1 MADKIVLSDVKSG
14 FNIAVVNDN
23 FSKLEQVVNDR
34 LLWRDQTGITG
45 DNALKSD
52 IDVNSKRLYN
62 LPLATTPFEP
72 VRKKEVDEVLGN
84 TEALLEDMQD
94 LIDNAA
100 QIVIDASNASRLTA
114 GTATSGPL
122 NVEIVGPAG
131 SQVLNLTIPPGAPGA
146 PGTNGADGVDGDD
159 GRSIASV
166 LRTSGTG
173 APGSTDTYTITYTDA
188 TTSTF
193 QVYNGADGAGA
204 GDVVG
209 PAGGVVD
216 GEIVLFNSTTGKAI
230 KASGQTLSAL
240 LTTISSKQATLVSG
254 TNIKTINGDS
264 PLGGGNISIP
274 VGDVVGPASSTNN
287 HVAVFNG
294 GTGKLLAN
302 GGKTL
307 PAGGIIGTT
316 DAQTLT
322 NKTVDIS
329 ANTVTV
335 DGMNAVGF
343 RNIPQNSQSAAYTC
357 VLSDA
362 GKHIYHPSADTTART
377 FTIPANASVAY
388 PLGTAITFINDT
400 SAGVVTIAITTDTLV
415 FAGAGTTGSRT
426 LAANGMA
433 TAIKIGTTRWM
444 ISGTGLT

>member
-131 SQVLNLTIPPGAPGA
+131 SQVLNLTIPPGAPGT

-240 LTTISSKQATLVSG
+240 LTTVSSKQDTLVSG
-254 TNIKTINGDS
+254 TNIKTINGAS

-335 DGMNAVGF
+335 DGTNAVGF

>member
-84 TEALLEDMQD
+84 TEALLGDMQD

-131 SQVLNLTIPPGAPGA
+131 SQVLNLTIPPGAPGT
-146 PGTNGADGVDGDD
+146 PGTNGTDGVDGDD

-254 TNIKTINGDS
+254 TNIKTINGAS

-335 DGMNAVGF
+335 DGTNAVGF

-400 SAGVVTIAITTDTLV
+400 SAGAVTIAITTDTLV

>member
-100 QIVIDASNASRLTA
+100 QIAIDASNASRLTA

-131 SQVLNLTIPPGAPGA
+131 SQVLNLTIPPGAPGT

-216 GEIVLFNSTTGKAI
+216 DEIVLFNSTTGKAI

-254 TNIKTINGDS
+254 TNIKTINGAS

-322 NKTVDIS
+322 NKTVNIS

-335 DGMNAVGF
+335 DGTDAVGF

>member
-1 MADKIVLSDVKSG
+1 MSDKIVLSDVKSG

-34 LLWRDQTGITG
+34 LLWRDQVGITG

-131 SQVLNLTIPPGAPGA
+131 SQVLNLTIPPGTPGT

-240 LTTISSKQATLVSG
+240 LTTVSSKQDTLVSG
-254 TNIKTINGDS
+254 TNIKTINGAS

-335 DGMNAVGF
+335 DGTNAVGF

-388 PLGTAITFINDT
+388 PLGTAITFINDK

>member
-34 LLWRDQTGITG
+34 LLWRDQVGITG

-131 SQVLNLTIPPGAPGA
+131 SQVLNLTIPPGAPGT
-146 PGTNGADGVDGDD
+146 PGTNGTDGVDGDD

-240 LTTISSKQATLVSG
+240 LTTISSKQDTLVSG
-254 TNIKTINGDS
+254 TNIKTINGAS
-264 PLGGGNISIP
+264 PLGGGDISIP

-322 NKTVDIS
+322 NKTVNIS

-335 DGMNAVGF
+335 DGTNAVGF

>member
-131 SQVLNLTIPPGAPGA
+131 SQVLNLTIPPGAPGT

-240 LTTISSKQATLVSG
+240 LTTISSKQDTLVSG
-254 TNIKTINGDS
+254 TNIKTINGAS

-322 NKTVDIS
+322 NKTVNIS

-335 DGMNAVGF
+335 DGTDAVGF

>member
-131 SQVLNLTIPPGAPGA
+131 SQVLNLTIPPGAPGT
-146 PGTNGADGVDGDD
+146 PGTNGADGADGDD

-254 TNIKTINGDS
+254 TNIKTINGAS

-274 VGDVVGPASSTNN
+274 EGDVVGPASSTNN

-335 DGMNAVGF
+335 DGMNDVGF

-400 SAGVVTIAITTDTLV
+400 SAGAVTIAITTDTLV

>member
-131 SQVLNLTIPPGAPGA
+131 SQVLNLTIPPGAPGT

-216 GEIVLFNSTTGKAI
+216 GEIVLFNNTTGKAI

-240 LTTISSKQATLVSG
+240 LTTISSKQDTLVSG
-254 TNIKTINGDS
+254 TNIKTINGAS
-264 PLGGGNISIP
+264 PLGGGDISIP

-322 NKTVDIS
+322 NKTVNIS

-335 DGMNAVGF
+335 DGTNAVGF

>member
-84 TEALLEDMQD
+84 TEALLEGMQD

-131 SQVLNLTIPPGAPGA
+131 SQVLNLTIPPGAPGT

-240 LTTISSKQATLVSG
+240 LTTVSSKQDTLVSG
-254 TNIKTINGDS
+254 TNIKTINGAS

-307 PAGGIIGTT
+307 PAGGILGTT

-322 NKTVDIS
+322 NKTVNLS

-335 DGMNAVGF
+335 DGTDAVGF

>member
-131 SQVLNLTIPPGAPGA
+131 SQVLNLTIPPGAPGT
-146 PGTNGADGVDGDD
+146 PGTNGVDGVDGDD

-193 QVYNGADGAGA
+193 QVYNGANGAGT

-240 LTTISSKQATLVSG
+240 LTTISSKQDTLVSG
-254 TNIKTINGDS
+254 TNIKTINGAS

-335 DGMNAVGF
+335 DGTNAVGF

-400 SAGVVTIAITTDTLV
+400 SAGAVTIAITTDTLV

>member
-240 LTTISSKQATLVSG
+240 LTTVSSKQDTLVSG
-254 TNIKTINGDS
+254 TNIKTINGAS

-287 HVAVFNG
+287 HVAVFSGN
-294 GTGKLLAN
+294 TGKLLAN

-307 PAGGIIGTT
+307 PAGGILGTT

-322 NKTVDIS
+322 NKTVNLS

-335 DGMNAVGF
+335 DGTDAVGF

>member
-131 SQVLNLTIPPGAPGA
+131 SQVLNLTIPPGAPGT
-146 PGTNGADGVDGDD
+146 PGTNGVDGVDGDD

-193 QVYNGADGAGA
+193 QVYNGANGAGT

-240 LTTISSKQATLVSG
+240 LTTISSKQDTLVSG
-254 TNIKTINGDS
+254 TNIKTINGAS

-335 DGMNAVGF
+335 DGTNAVGF

>member
-131 SQVLNLTIPPGAPGA
+131 SQVLNLTIPPGAPGT
-146 PGTNGADGVDGDD
+146 PGTNGADGADGDD

-254 TNIKTINGDS
+254 TNIKTINGAS

-307 PAGGIIGTT
+307 PAGGIVGTT

-335 DGMNAVGF
+335 DGMNDVGF

-400 SAGVVTIAITTDTLV
+400 SAGAVTIAITTDTLV

-426 LAANGMA
+426 LAANGVA

>member
-240 LTTISSKQATLVSG
+240 LTTISSKQDTLVSG
-254 TNIKTINGDS
+254 TNIKTINGAS
-264 PLGGGNISIP
+264 QLGGGNISIP

-307 PAGGIIGTT
+307 PAGGVVGTT

-322 NKTVDIS
+322 NKTVNIS

-335 DGMNAVGF
+335 DGMNDVGF

>member
-14 FNIAVVNDN
+14 FNISVVNDN

-84 TEALLEDMQD
+84 TEALLEGMQD

-131 SQVLNLTIPPGAPGA
+131 SQVLNLTIPPGAPGT

-193 QVYNGADGAGA
+193 RVYNGADGAGA

-216 GEIVLFNSTTGKAI
+216 GEIVLFSSTTGKAI

-240 LTTISSKQATLVSG
+240 LTEVSSKQATLVSG
-254 TNIKTINGDS
+254 TNIKTINGAS
-264 PLGGGNISIP
+264 QLGGGNISIP
-274 VGDVVGPASSTNN
+274 VGDVVGPASSTDN

-322 NKTVDIS
+322 NKTVNIS

-335 DGMNAVGF
+335 DGMNDVGF

>member
-254 TNIKTINGDS
+254 TNIKTINGAS

>member
-131 SQVLNLTIPPGAPGA
+131 SQVLNLTIPPGAPGT
-146 PGTNGADGVDGDD
+146 PGTNGVDGVDGDD

-193 QVYNGADGAGA
+193 QVYNGADGAGT

-240 LTTISSKQATLVSG
+240 LTTISSKQDTLVSG
-254 TNIKTINGDS
+254 TNIKTINGAS

-274 VGDVVGPASSTNN
+274 VGDAVGPASSTNN

-335 DGMNAVGF
+335 DGTNAVGF

-400 SAGVVTIAITTDTLV
+400 SAGAVTIAITTDTLV

>member
-131 SQVLNLTIPPGAPGA
+131 SQVLNLTIPPGAPGT

-193 QVYNGADGAGA
+193 QVYNGANGAGT

-254 TNIKTINGDS
+254 TNIKTINGAS

-335 DGMNAVGF
+335 DGTNAVGF

>member
-45 DNALKSD
+45 ENALKSD

-122 NVEIVGPAG
+122 NVAIVGPAG
-131 SQVLNLTIPPGAPGA
+131 SQVLNLTIPPGAPGT

-240 LTTISSKQATLVSG
+240 LTTISSKQDTLVSG
-254 TNIKTINGDS
+254 TNIKTINGAS
-264 PLGGGNISIP
+264 PLGGGDISIP

-322 NKTVDIS
+322 NKTVNIS

-335 DGMNAVGF
+335 DGTNAVGF

>member
-34 LLWRDQTGITG
+34 LLWRDQTVITG
-45 DNALKSD
+45 YNALKSD

-131 SQVLNLTIPPGAPGA
+131 SQVLNLTIPPGAPGT
-146 PGTNGADGVDGDD
+146 PGTNGADGADGDD

-254 TNIKTINGDS
+254 TNIKTINGAS

-307 PAGGIIGTT
+307 PAGGIVGTT

-335 DGMNAVGF
+335 DGMNDVGF

-400 SAGVVTIAITTDTLV
+400 SAGAVTIAITTDTLV

-426 LAANGMA
+426 LAANGVA

>member
-34 LLWRDQTGITG
+34 LLWRDQVGITG

-193 QVYNGADGAGA
+193 QVYNGANGAGA

-240 LTTISSKQATLVSG
+240 LTTVSSKQDTLVSG
-254 TNIKTINGDS
+254 TNIKTINGAS

-335 DGMNAVGF
+335 DGMNDVGF

>member
-146 PGTNGADGVDGDD
+146 PGTNGVDGVDGDD

-240 LTTISSKQATLVSG
+240 LTTVSSKQDTLVSG
-254 TNIKTINGDS
+254 TNIKTINGAS
-264 PLGGGNISIP
+264 PLGGGDISIP

-307 PAGGIIGTT
+307 PAGGILGTT

-322 NKTVDIS
+322 NKTVNLS

-335 DGMNAVGF
+335 DGTNAVGF

>member
-131 SQVLNLTIPPGAPGA
+131 SQVLNLTIPPGAPGT

-240 LTTISSKQATLVSG
+240 LTTISSKQDTLVSG
-254 TNIKTINGDS
+254 TNIKTINGAS

-322 NKTVDIS
+322 NKTVNIS

-335 DGMNAVGF
+335 DGMNDVGF

>member
-14 FNIAVVNDN
+14 FNISVVNNN
-23 FSKLEQVVNDR
+23 FSKLEQVINDR

-131 SQVLNLTIPPGAPGA
+131 SQVLNLTIPPGAPGT

-193 QVYNGADGAGA
+193 QVYNGANGAGT

-240 LTTISSKQATLVSG
+240 LTTISSKQDTLVSG
-254 TNIKTINGDS
+254 TNIKTINGAS

-322 NKTVDIS
+322 NKTVDLS

-335 DGMNAVGF
+335 DGTNAVGF

>member
-240 LTTISSKQATLVSG
+240 LTTVSSKQDTLVSG
-254 TNIKTINGDS
+254 TNIKTINGAS

-335 DGMNAVGF
+335 DGTNAVGF

-357 VLSDA
+357 ALSDA

>member
-131 SQVLNLTIPPGAPGA
+131 SQVLNLTIPPGAPGT

-254 TNIKTINGDS
+254 TNIKTINGAS
-264 PLGGGNISIP
+264 PLGGGDISIP
-274 VGDVVGPASSTNN
+274 VGDVVGPDSSTNN

-322 NKTVDIS
+322 NKTVNIS

-335 DGMNAVGF
+335 DGTNAVGF

>member
-34 LLWRDQTGITG
+34 LLWRDQMGITG

-131 SQVLNLTIPPGAPGA
+131 SQVLNLTIPPGAPGT
-146 PGTNGADGVDGDD
+146 PGTNGADGADGDD

-254 TNIKTINGDS
+254 TNIKTINGAS

-307 PAGGIIGTT
+307 PAGGIVGTT

-335 DGMNAVGF
+335 DGMNDVGF

-400 SAGVVTIAITTDTLV
+400 SAGAVTIAITTDTLV

-426 LAANGMA
+426 LAANGVA